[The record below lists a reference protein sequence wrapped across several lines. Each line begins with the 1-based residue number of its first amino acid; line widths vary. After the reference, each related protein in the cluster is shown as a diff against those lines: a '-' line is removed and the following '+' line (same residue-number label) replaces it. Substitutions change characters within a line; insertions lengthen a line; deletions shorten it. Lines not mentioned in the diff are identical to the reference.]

1 MIVIVIFSFNLVFCI
16 LGCIGMLYFAVKP
29 KVELKPIDKVNETEF
44 LIGHENQEMTI
55 ECDIVGGTLPVTAHI
70 YIDGESRP
78 SKTLPNTNQQY
89 TFFLEPRYHLS
100 RVNCTVWNDAG
111 VAVSHH
117 QIFVLSSKYFSSL
130 NYIIEM
136 FCKSR
141 PMVTKITCINS

>member
-1 MIVIVIFSFNLVFCI
+1 MSSFKCVQFILTVIQ
-16 LGCIGMLYFAVKP
+16 MLYFAVKP
-29 KVELKPIDKVNETEF
+29 AVELKPIDTVDNAKYLV
-44 LIGHENQEMTI
+44 GHEYEEMTI

-111 VAVSHH
+111 VAVSQH
-117 QIFVLSSKYFSSL
+117 QIFVLSSKYLSSF
-130 NYIIEM
+130 Y
-136 FCKSR
+136 
-141 PMVTKITCINS
+141 